1 MMNLNNAPAMIDPAT
16 AGGGTPKRPLRLSMP
31 FLSLCFAFIL
41 VRLPFMFTVPMV
53 EAPDEFAHFWV
64 LRFMRDYLRLPTAA
78 EVAAG
83 GPSAVY
89 GSLPQLGYLPHVAIG
104 LVTPIHDIS
113 LFARFGSLL
122 MGLVLLYASYHIGSL
137 IFRDNRLLAFALPAI
152 VVFHPQLAFLHSY
165 ANSDATATALGAVI
179 LLLALRSIAS
189 GITIYRCLVIGL
201 LMGWLA
207 LSKYSGL
214 GVMPAIAFTLVAS
227 AVLNRQSPGKVVA
240 ALAVCGTAAAAVSG
254 WWFVRNYHE
263 YNGDFMGTQTMY
275 RSWAMTFHREMNYQ
289 VPASHIIKDLR
300 WWRMMF
306 FSFWGLFGYMNK
318 YLWRPVYFVYL
329 GYLIVATV
337 GGVKTLYQ
345 FARAKARVMTRQDWE
360 VGIAW
365 TCIALTVSL
374 NLAAMVWASTKNLG
388 GPQGRYLFPSEIP
401 VIALLLLGMNG
412 VSARWSRVLVA
423 SFVGFNVVVCL
434 GSWFWLFSMY
444 GFHARPL

>member
-1 MMNLNNAPAMIDPAT
+1 MMSLENSANVEAAGTTRSGT
-16 AGGGTPKRPLRLSMP
+16 AKRRLRFSMP
-31 FLSLCFAFIL
+31 LLALCFAFIM

-64 LRFMRDYLRLPTAA
+64 LKFMRDYLRLPGAA

-104 LVTPIHDIS
+104 LATPVHDIS

-122 MGLVLLYASYHIGSL
+122 MGLVLLYASYQIGRL
-137 IFRDNRLLAFALPAI
+137 IFRDNRLLAFALPATI
-152 VVFHPQLAFLHSY
+152 VFHPQLAFLHSY
-165 ANSDATATALGAVI
+165 SNSDSTATALGAVI
-179 LLLALRSIAS
+179 LLLALRGINT
-189 GITIYRCLVIGL
+189 GITVARCALIGV

-227 AVLNRQSPGKVVA
+227 AVLNRQSVTKVVA
-240 ALAVCGTAAAAVSG
+240 ALGACGAAAAAVSG
-254 WWFVRNYHE
+254 WWFVRNYYE
-263 YNGDFMGTQTMY
+263 YNHDFMGTQTMY
-275 RSWAMTFHREMNYQ
+275 RSWATTFHREMNYS
-289 VPASHIIKDLR
+289 VPASHIIKSLR

-329 GYLIVATV
+329 GYLIAATV
-337 GGVKTLYQ
+337 GGAKLLFA
-345 FARAKARVMTRQDWE
+345 FAREKMRAMSRQDWE
-360 VGIAW
+360 SSIAW
-365 TCIALTVSL
+365 TCMALTVVL
-374 NLAAMVWASTKNLG
+374 NLAAMIWASTKNLG

-401 VIALLLLGMNG
+401 VIALLLLGMSG
-412 VSARWSRVLVA
+412 FGSRWSRVLVG
-423 SFVGFNVVVCL
+423 SFIGFNVVVCL
-434 GSWFWLFSMY
+434 GSWLWLFSMY